1 MPSSPSIA
9 TRLLSVSVRCLPAF
23 VLPALV
29 LPALA
34 LSLSVGSAH
43 AAYNVTV
50 DAGPSAGGTWSGNTW
65 SANAPGATVAVSE
78 IEDRLALGDV
88 SIDTGATGSGA
99 GDIAIATT
107 LAWDANRLTLSAT
120 GDILVQA
127 PVTAPAPAPAGL
139 TLTTGAEGGVLT
151 AYDPAA
157 GFTGRIDLDA
167 DESGAL
173 VINGQTYHVVT
184 DADGL
189 FAAVRDGVSPIALGG
204 DVALYVRP
212 QTDFLGTHCNVVL
225 IDANFELSF
234 CWFDYAGL
242 LNGLGHA
249 VSNLVYRTPSL
260 ASPYFLPYQ
269 STTVGLFETLDGA
282 TISNL
287 ELPDISL
294 RVSLPEGAG
303 LLAGKLANGAQVT
316 NVHVSGSMEN
326 YMSAAGGLVGQS
338 SASTITDCSAAV
350 AASSGD
356 CASAVWSAA
365 ATAAPVSSAARPPVP
380 SPAPTRW
387 AVWWAGAGPAASS
400 TAARQGRCWAISRSA
415 GWSGTPAPAAACY
428 APAPRAR

>member
-1 MPSSPSIA
+1 MPSFRPLLA
-9 TRLLSVSVRCLPAF
+9 RLLSVAVGFPL
-23 VLPALV
+23 
-29 LPALA
+29 ALA
-34 LSLSVGSAH
+34 LGTAH
-43 AAYNVTV
+43 AAYNVTIEV
-50 DAGPSAGGTWSGNTW
+50 GASAGGSWSGNTW
-65 SANAPGATVAVSE
+65 SANASGATVSVGDV
-78 IEDRLALGDV
+78 EDRLASGDV
-88 SIDTGATGSGA
+88 SIDTGAAGSEA
-99 GDIAIATT
+99 GDITVAAT

-127 PVTAPAPAPAGL
+127 LVIAPSPAGL
-139 TLTTGAEGGVLT
+139 TLTTGAEGAVLT

-157 GFTGRIDLDA
+157 GFTGRIDLGA

-204 DVALYVRP
+204 DVVLYVRP
-212 QTDFLGTHCNVVL
+212 QTEFLGTRCNLSL
-225 IDANFELSF
+225 IDSNPELSF
-234 CWFDYAGL
+234 CWFDYAGV

-249 VSNLVYRTPSL
+249 VSNLVYRMPTRS
-260 ASPYFLPYQ
+260 YFIGTNVTR
-269 STTVGLFETLDGA
+269 SFGLFETLDGA

-294 RVSLPEGAG
+294 RVDPIDGAG
-303 LLAGKLANGAQVT
+303 LLAGKLANGAEVT
-316 NVHVSGSMEN
+316 NVHVSGSVEN

-350 AASSGD
+350 TASSG
-356 CASAVWSAA
+356 ALRVGGWSAA
-365 ATAAPVSSAARPPVP
+365 ATVAPVSSAARPPVP

-400 TAARQGRCWAISRSA
+400 TAARRGRCWAIFRSA
-415 GWSGTPAPAAACY
+415 DWSETPAPAPACC